1 MEETAANRFLGM
13 RSHLKMLRI
22 MPATML
28 IRKRSRR
35 IIATT
40 FLFI

>member
-1 MEETAANRFLGM
+1 
-13 RSHLKMLRI
+13 MLRI

-35 IIATT
+35 IIATI